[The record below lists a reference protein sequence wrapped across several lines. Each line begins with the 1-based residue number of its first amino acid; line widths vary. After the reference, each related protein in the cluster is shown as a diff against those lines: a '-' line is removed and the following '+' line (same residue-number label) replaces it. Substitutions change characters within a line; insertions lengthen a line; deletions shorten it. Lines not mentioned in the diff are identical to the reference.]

1 MGNDSF
7 PYYRLPAFHPL
18 PLPFLYMQS
27 RLFTGW
33 WFYNERGVLQS
44 GILWY
49 PYSRTARDPSKK
61 GIYCMVYLHSFL
73 LQFLPKRVA
82 RKKQFL
88 MSVLTEQRLTKFQE
102 LPVICNAIS
111 STMIFVNYQN
121 LTNEIL
127 VRVSQRR
134 LYLFRESFKSFYR
147 SGSPIGPPECFRN
160 CKSITLTF
168 PGNVTMHFTG
178 HRRWFPLF

>member
-1 MGNDSF
+1 MHG
-7 PYYRLPAFHPL
+7 
-18 PLPFLYMQS
+18 
-27 RLFTGW
+27 LFT
-33 WFYNERGVLQS
+33 FFFAP
-44 GILWY
+44 I
-49 PYSRTARDPSKK
+49 
-61 GIYCMVYLHSFL
+61 F
-73 LQFLPKRVA
+73 PKRAA

-88 MSVLTEQRLTKFQE
+88 MSVLTEQRLTFQE
-102 LPVICNAIS
+102 LPVICNTIS
-111 STMIFVNYQN
+111 STMTFVNYRN

-134 LYLFRESFKSFYR
+134 LHLFRESFKSFYR

-178 HRRWFPLF
+178 RRRWFPLF